1 MSVLRIFGLVSALA
15 LMPVMAEAQPRQSAS
30 TAASTAEPRAT
41 RSTTVDQSDYQI
53 GPGDNLQIFVWKN
66 PELSADVPVRPD
78 GKITTPLVQDIQAQ
92 GKTPTQ
98 LAGDLRTALQAYVQ
112 EPIVTVVVKSVAA
125 PTSASA
131 IRVIG
136 AAVAPKT
143 VPYHSGL
150 TALDVMIEVG
160 GLTTFASGNK
170 AELIRNENGS
180 YRSYPLRLADLVKS
194 GDMRANVN
202 LKPGDVIRIPERW
215 F

>member
-1 MSVLRIFGLVSALA
+1 MPAL
-15 LMPVMAEAQPRQSAS
+15 AEAQKPSKSSPAGAPAPRPAGAPRSAV
-30 TAASTAEPRAT
+30 A
-41 RSTTVDQSDYQI
+41 DSDYQI
-53 GPGDNLQIFVWKN
+53 GPGDTLQVFVWKN

-98 LAGDLRTALQAYVQ
+98 LAGDLRTALAAYVQ
-112 EPIVTVVVKSVAA
+112 EPIVTVVVKTVAA

-136 AAVAPKT
+136 AAVTPKT
-143 VPYHSGL
+143 VAYHSGL

-170 AELIRNENGS
+170 AQLIRNENGA

-194 GDMRANVN
+194 GDMAANVN

>member
-15 LMPVMAEAQPRQSAS
+15 LMPVLAEAQPRPSS
-30 TAASTAEPRAT
+30 TAAEQRGQQRPAPA
-41 RSTTVDQSDYQI
+41 DQSDYQI
-53 GPGDNLQIFVWKN
+53 GAGDNLQVFVWKS

-78 GKITTPLVQDIQAQ
+78 GKITTPLVPDIQAQ

-98 LAGDLRTALQAYVQ
+98 LAGDLRTALSAYVQ

-136 AAVAPKT
+136 AAVTPKT
-143 VPYHSGL
+143 VPYHAGL

-160 GLTTFASGNK
+160 GLTTFASGNR
-170 AELIRNENGS
+170 AQLIRNENGG

>member
-15 LMPVMAEAQPRQSAS
+15 LMPALAEAQPRQSTAS
-30 TAASTAEPRAT
+30 AEQRAA
-41 RSTTVDQSDYQI
+41 RSAMADQSDYQI
-53 GPGDNLQIFVWKN
+53 GAGDNLQIFVWKN

-143 VPYHSGL
+143 VPYHAGL

>member
-1 MSVLRIFGLVSALA
+1 MSVVRIFGLVSALA
-15 LMPVMAEAQPRQSAS
+15 LMPVLAEAQPRPSSPDAAEQRPARSAM
-30 TAASTAEPRAT
+30 
-41 RSTTVDQSDYQI
+41 VDSDYKI
-53 GPGDNLQIFVWKN
+53 GAGDNLQIFVWKN

-78 GKITTPLVQDIQAQ
+78 GKITTPLVPDIQAQ

-98 LAGDLRTALQAYVQ
+98 LAGDLRTALATYVQ

-136 AAVAPKT
+136 AAVTPKT
-143 VPYHSGL
+143 VPYHAGL

-160 GLTTFASGNK
+160 GLTTFASGNR
-170 AELIRNENGS
+170 AQLIRNENGS

>member
-15 LMPVMAEAQPRQSAS
+15 LMPVLAEAQPRQSRP
-30 TAASTAEPRAT
+30 AAAAAAPAPRA
-41 RSTTVDQSDYQI
+41 SAADQSDYQI
-53 GPGDNLQIFVWKN
+53 GPGDSLQIFVWKN

-98 LAGDLRTALQAYVQ
+98 LAGDLRTALAAYVQ
-112 EPIVTVVVKSVAA
+112 EPIVTVVVKTVAA

-136 AAVAPKT
+136 AAVTPKT
-143 VPYHSGL
+143 VAYHSGL

-170 AELIRNENGS
+170 AQLIRNENGA
-180 YRSYPLRLADLVKS
+180 YRTYPLRLADLVKS

>member
-1 MSVLRIFGLVSALA
+1 MSVLRIVGLVSALA
-15 LMPVMAEAQPRQSAS
+15 LMPVLAEAQPRPSRPAAADPAALRSAP
-30 TAASTAEPRAT
+30 A
-41 RSTTVDQSDYQI
+41 DQSDYQI
-53 GPGDNLQIFVWKN
+53 GAGDNLQIFVWKN

-98 LAGDLRTALQAYVQ
+98 LAGDLRTALSAYVQ
-112 EPIVTVVVKSVAA
+112 EPIVTVVVKNVAA
-125 PTSASA
+125 PTNASA

-136 AAVAPKT
+136 AAVTPKT
-143 VPYHSGL
+143 VPYRAGL

-170 AELIRNENGS
+170 AVLIRKENGG
-180 YRSYPLRLADLVKS
+180 YRNYPLRLADLVKS
-194 GDMRANVN
+194 GNMSANVP